1 MAYIGKS
8 PQNGVRNR
16 FVYAATQ
23 GQTAFTGADA
33 DNKTLVVSDQ
43 LYTDVYQNGV
53 KLKLTTDW
61 TATTTTVT
69 LVNAASA
76 DDVIEIVSFDV
87 FSVSDTVA
95 ASTGGTFVG
104 QVTFTADTTF
114 ADGADIVTASA
125 GTSNFRAGVNAG
137 NSIISGGNYNTVVG
151 DESGTAITTGD
162 NNVLLG
168 YAAGDAITTSGNHV
182 AIGAN
187 ALSTVTTVGS
197 LVAVGADALKV
208 NAGGYGNTAI
218 GANALTANT
227 SGNNNTTLGQNA
239 GMAVTSGSGNT
250 FVGQGAGDGTDDG
263 VNNVAVGIGALSAN
277 AVGENVAIGNSS
289 LAVCTASNNTAVG
302 ASSGKAVTS
311 GSQNVFVGND
321 AGLAVIGGANHVAVG
336 YRALRASTS
345 ANGNTAVGRDAGLLT
360 TGGGNTFLGDTA
372 GDNVTTGVNNILIGN
387 GPTTSQVDSQRQI
400 VMGRDVVG
408 AGGDHL
414 TFGDGSTDSAINFGA
429 TSITAPSDVRY
440 KEDIADATAGLAF
453 IKDLR
458 PVTFKWKK
466 EKDLPTS
473 HRAYVEGSESRTIN
487 DYTNHGFIA
496 QEVKAVIDAHSEIK
510 DGFDMWSTD
519 EQADGGRQRI
529 GDASLMPIMVKA
541 VQELSKKNDALEARL
556 AALEAE

>member
-33 DNKTLVVSDQ
+33 DSKTLVVSDQ

-87 FSVSDTVA
+87 FSVSDTVP

>member
-1 MAYIGKS
+1 MAYIGTS

-33 DNKTLVVSDQ
+33 DSKTLAISDQ

-87 FSVSDTVA
+87 FSVSDTVP

>member
-33 DNKTLVVSDQ
+33 DSKTLVVSDQ

-87 FSVSDTVA
+87 FSVSDTVP

-541 VQELSKKNDALEARL
+541 VQELSAKNDALEARL

>member
-1 MAYIGKS
+1 MPYIGRGS
-8 PQNGVRNR
+8 DFGVRSR
-16 FVYAATQ
+16 FIYTATA
-23 GQTAFTGADA
+23 GQTTFSGNDDA
-33 DNKTLVVSDQ
+33 GITLAYTDT
-43 LYTDVYQNGV
+43 LYMDVYQNGV
-53 KLKLTTDW
+53 LLVPATDY
-61 TATTTTVT
+61 
-69 LVNAASA
+69 
-76 DDVIEIVSFDV
+76 
-87 FSVSDTVA
+87 A
-95 ASTGGTFVG
+95 ASTGTSVVLVQGASVGDTVELLVHDIFSVADAVSAKDGGTFSG
-104 QVTFTADTTF
+104 TIAAAGYSSST
-114 ADGADIVTASA
+114 A
-125 GTSNFRAGVNAG
+125 GTSNYIAGVNAG
-137 NSIISGGNYNTVVG
+137 DAIQAGGNYNVTVG
-151 DESGTAITTGD
+151 DEAGTAITTGD

-182 AIGAN
+182 AIGSN

-197 LVAVGADALKV
+197 LTAVGDSALKV

-239 GMAVTSGSGNT
+239 GVAVTSGSGNT

>member
-1 MAYIGKS
+1 MAYIGTS

-33 DNKTLVVSDQ
+33 DSKTLAVSDQ

-87 FSVSDTVA
+87 FSVSDTVP

-541 VQELSKKNDALEARL
+541 VQELSAKNDALEARL

>member
-1 MAYIGKS
+1 MAYIGTS

-33 DNKTLVVSDQ
+33 DSKTLAISDQ

-87 FSVSDTVA
+87 FSVSDTVP

-510 DGFDMWSTD
+510 DGFDMWSID

-541 VQELSKKNDALEARL
+541 IQELSAKNDALEARL